1 MLDVKCPVCG
11 TSFVVGDNDKPT
23 VDPRRVN
30 GTAFLV
36 PKCVGKE
43 QSDSEFMKS
52 LWDKAQDN
60 AKKSY
65 ADEMDIIRGL
75 EDEVADEEY
84 NLQKA
89 KARLEDAWN
98 ELDKYDREDRVFA
111 EYEKLKKGETK
122 MNSVKGEKKMSKKDE
137 RLEALK
143 AMGFDVDAMMSAGVD
158 LSKFI
163 KADDKVVEEI
173 YANGYVKQ
181 SKLYRRLIAS
191 RYVGLLGWYDGIM
204 SYDKWTENFNKQYSY
219 QYQFDYTKKELHVLA
234 RLEKVDAE
242 AFKEREQFFNK
253 RVVITLCLD
262 YIKDLKDNLL
272 SYKIHKC
279 KGVPYIKYHG
289 VDIFRVDI
297 DKFIL
302 DPLAR
307 KLSDMQLANSYEE
320 LEKLFNE
327 FTKLKGR
334 KDGLRYAIFKKLDWN
349 TTKSAQWVDAFKGAG
364 AYFAAINFI
373 RYSDLK
379 IKVNGSFLDKYKS
392 EEYLKE
398 KTREYGSHGSNSEY
412 WRLHALVKETLKDNN
427 FNMRSVIEKK

>member
-65 ADEMDIIRGL
+65 A
-75 EDEVADEEY
+75 
-84 NLQKA
+84 
-89 KARLEDAWN
+89 
-98 ELDKYDREDRVFA
+98 
-111 EYEKLKKGETK
+111 EYEKLKKGEMK
-122 MNSVKGEKKMSKKDE
+122 MNSVKGETKLSKKEE

-143 AMGFDVDAMMSAGVD
+143 AMGLDVDAMLSAGVD

-163 KADDKVVEEI
+163 KNDDKVVEEI
-173 YANGYVKQ
+173 YENGYVRQ

-191 RYVGLLGWYDGIM
+191 RYVGLLGWYDGTM
-204 SYDKWTENFNKQYSY
+204 SYDKWTDNFNKQYSY
-219 QYQFDYTKKELHVLA
+219 QYQFDYTKKELHALA
-234 RLEKVDAE
+234 KLEKVDAE
-242 AFKEREQFFNK
+242 AFKERSQFFNK
-253 RVVITLCLD
+253 RVVVALCLD
-262 YIKDLKDNLL
+262 YINDLNDNLL
-272 SYKIHKC
+272 SYKTHKC
-279 KGVPYIKYHG
+279 KGIPYIKYHG
-289 VDIFRVDI
+289 VDIFRADI
-297 DKFIL
+297 GKFIL
-302 DPLAR
+302 DPLTR
-307 KLSDMQLANSYEE
+307 KVTEMQLSTSYED

-379 IKVNGSFLDKYKS
+379 IKVNGNFLDKYKS

-412 WRLHALVKETLKDNN
+412 WRLHAFVKETLKDNN
-427 FNMRSVIEKK
+427 FNMRAVIENK